1 MTETPRSGDSL
12 PDTPDPGTAPDPGT
26 PAATTGPVVRRSRP
40 RPAIAARHIAA
51 AGAAVLIVALKAA
64 VIAVAVGRGDDDSL
78 EDVRR
83 DAMAKAREVA
93 GLMFTYS
100 PETVRAN
107 VDKVQ
112 PMLTGDAAQQFET
125 VLSDNQFVFV
135 VDKNNVTSTLSIADA
150 GIVEAHKDSATVLL
164 FMDQTVSRKDADTTS
179 VVPSRLE
186 MDVVKH
192 GGGWKVSTLSLIS
205 DDSISKAIPAA
216 SAAPTSPS
224 RTTTAPSTPT
234 G

>member
-1 MTETPRSGDSL
+1 
-12 PDTPDPGTAPDPGT
+12 
-26 PAATTGPVVRRSRP
+26 
-40 RPAIAARHIAA
+40 
-51 AGAAVLIVALKAA
+51 
-64 VIAVAVGRGDDDSL
+64 
-78 EDVRR
+78 
-83 DAMAKAREVA
+83 MAKAREVA